1 MDFEFKKTD
10 LANLTP
16 ILYQLEERMEL
27 YKLPKFSTFKKSAE
41 RNADASVSRDGKE
54 FSISTAFLR
63 TPDKIYEKLEQFQ
76 KKYGYRYRAVADRD
90 DYVRATVDHELGHVI
105 AAKYYLSR
113 GVLDRA
119 FSKDL
124 RNALGYYAQTNPDE
138 YFAECVAAYLGP
150 LRKEMNETELGLV
163 EGFFKENDIT
173 IPSLKDTEIDA
184 LEGKFRGMMK
194 ALFKEEGASLRIELL
209 EDPAVTGFINAHASV
224 LDGAFA
230 KVEMSDIMRARLRE
244 SDYIFS
250 GIKTFHELNEAFPS
264 LLDENGE
271 RKPFERFLNDVQ
283 KIDSTYNRAYLNAEY
298 NHAQAAAEMA
308 AKWESFE
315 EDGDDYY
322 LQYRTA
328 GDDKV
333 RPEHAA
339 LHGVTLPMSDPFW
352 DEYYPPNGWNCRCTV
367 VQVLKDK
374 YPATDR
380 VEALRRG
387 QEALANDTKGIFH
400 FNPGK
405 QEKTFPDYNPYTLSQ
420 CNTCSRKLELAA
432 NLAPNQLCQ
441 ACLKIRAMA
450 KKEAHTPLS
459 DLERKEI
466 RKSTDE
472 WAERHLPETTLPNGQ
487 KAKRLI
493 VENAGNMLV
502 VNKGFISKTFSQN
515 ARYELLAETMELAT
529 MVGDWLPTATLV
541 GVEAGH
547 HHKCNFLVYEAS
559 FRGLTIQCK
568 VKDQVEKMVYTMRII
583 QQKD

>member
-1 MDFEFKKTD
+1 
-10 LANLTP
+10 
-16 ILYQLEERMEL
+16 
-27 YKLPKFSTFKKSAE
+27 
-41 RNADASVSRDGKE
+41 
-54 FSISTAFLR
+54 
-63 TPDKIYEKLEQFQ
+63 
-76 KKYGYRYRAVADRD
+76 
-90 DYVRATVDHELGHVI
+90 
-105 AAKYYLSR
+105 
-113 GVLDRA
+113 
-119 FSKDL
+119 
-124 RNALGYYAQTNPDE
+124 
-138 YFAECVAAYLGP
+138 
-150 LRKEMNETELGLV
+150 
-163 EGFFKENDIT
+163 
-173 IPSLKDTEIDA
+173 
-184 LEGKFRGMMK
+184 
-194 ALFKEEGASLRIELL
+194 
-209 EDPAVTGFINAHASV
+209 
-224 LDGAFA
+224 
-230 KVEMSDIMRARLRE
+230 
-244 SDYIFS
+244 
-250 GIKTFHELNEAFPS
+250 TFHELNEAFPS

>member
-1 MDFEFKKTD
+1 M
-10 LANLTP
+10 
-16 ILYQLEERMEL
+16 
-27 YKLPKFSTFKKSAE
+27 
-41 RNADASVSRDGKE
+41 
-54 FSISTAFLR
+54 
-63 TPDKIYEKLEQFQ
+63 
-76 KKYGYRYRAVADRD
+76 
-90 DYVRATVDHELGHVI
+90 
-105 AAKYYLSR
+105 
-113 GVLDRA
+113 
-119 FSKDL
+119 
-124 RNALGYYAQTNPDE
+124 
-138 YFAECVAAYLGP
+138 P

-173 IPSLKDTEIDA
+173 IPPLKDTEIDA

-264 LLDENGE
+264 LLDKNGN
-271 RKPFERFLNDVQ
+271 RKPFNQFLNDVQ
-283 KIDSTYNRAYLNAEY
+283 AIDSTYNKAYLNAEY

-308 AKWESFE
+308 ARWEDFE
-315 EDGDDYY
+315 EDGDEYN

-380 VEALRRG
+380 AEALRRG
-387 QEALANDTKGIFH
+387 QEALAKDTKGIFR

-405 QEKTFPDYNPYTLSQ
+405 QEKAFPDYNAYTLSK

-432 NLAPNQLCQ
+432 DMAPNELCQ
-441 ACLKIRAMA
+441 ACILIRTMA
-450 KKEAHTPLS
+450 KKETATLTEQGRVS
-459 DLERKEI
+459 I
-466 RKSTDE
+466 RKAAEE

-487 KAKRLI
+487 KAKRLVI
-493 VENAGNMLV
+493 ENGGERLI
-502 VNKGFISKTFSQN
+502 VNKGFLSKTFSQN
-515 ARYELLAETMELAT
+515 ARYGLLAQTMDLAT
-529 MVGDWLPTATLV
+529 KVDMWLPSASLV
-541 GVEAGH
+541 GIETGV
-547 HHKCNFLVYEAS
+547 HHKCNFLVYEAD
-559 FRGLTIQCK
+559 FEGVRVQCK
-568 VKDQVEKMVYTMRII
+568 VKDQAEKMAYTMRII